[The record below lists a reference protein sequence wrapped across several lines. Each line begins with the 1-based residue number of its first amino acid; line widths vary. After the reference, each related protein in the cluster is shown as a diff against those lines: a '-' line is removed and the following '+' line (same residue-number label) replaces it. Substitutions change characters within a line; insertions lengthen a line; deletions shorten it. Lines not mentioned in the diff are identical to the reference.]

1 MQRTYCFF
9 HIYTFLDNDFSTLI
23 ENRNNFQFWQDVC
36 VKSWLFPFKNF
47 MSWRRLCLFFFFIGT
62 NIIIPYS
69 FFVCKTVGWVE
80 IGHHFESFTV
90 ATTTWLTAKAYLC
103 HKWQRICS
111 TDMGPFNG
119 KTRILKLPGTTLITE
134 YLTLTLILALTLT
147 LILTLT
153 PTLFVHDLVFPKYS
167 TFHSLISMVL

>member
-1 MQRTYCFF
+1 VKCKGHIVFF
-9 HIYTFLDNDFSTLI
+9 HIYTFLDSDFSTLI

-69 FFVCKTVGWVE
+69 FFVLKKVGWVD
-80 IGHHFESFTV
+80 IGHLFESFTV
-90 ATTTWLTAKAYLC
+90 ATTTWLTAMAYLC
-103 HKWQRICS
+103 HKWPRICS

-119 KTRILKLPGTTLITE
+119 KNTNPETFWDNFVNIIFNTYPNPNPNPNTKTNPIRTRFG
-134 YLTLTLILALTLT
+134 
-147 LILTLT
+147 
-153 PTLFVHDLVFPKYS
+153 FP
-167 TFHSLISMVL
+167 

>member
-1 MQRTYCFF
+1 MQRAYCFFF
-9 HIYTFLDNDFSTLI
+9 HIYTFLDSDFSTLI

-69 FFVCKTVGWVE
+69 FFVCKTVGWVD

-90 ATTTWLTAKAYLC
+90 ATTTWLTAMAYLC
-103 HKWQRICS
+103 HKWPWICS

-119 KTRILKLPGTTLITE
+119 KARILKLSGTTLI
-134 YLTLTLILALTLT
+134 I
-147 LILTLT
+147 
-153 PTLFVHDLVFPKYS
+153 
-167 TFHSLISMVL
+167 